1 MFSLYFGFSKKK
13 SYSQALFHLNEYID
27 ISNVIKRLQ
36 DIDKLKQILLT
47 ENQRKLFECIPKPA
61 ISSSDKAKEDFQK
74 RLTLGSLVLD
84 HRPNFKKG
92 TRLPETLIKVDKTNP
107 ITNKIL
113 EMLDPELKVEMEKCW
128 L

>member
-1 MFSLYFGFSKKK
+1 MFSSYFGSSEKK

-61 ISSSDKAKEDFQK
+61 ISSDKTKEDFKK
-74 RLTLGSLVLD
+74 RLTLKSLVLD
-84 HRPNFKKG
+84 HRPKFKKG
-92 TRLPETLIKVDKTNP
+92 TLLPEALIKVDKTNP

-113 EMLDPELKVEMEKCW
+113 EMLDQELKVEMEKC
-128 L
+128 LL